1 MNQPKVSIII
11 PVYNTEDYVQD
22 ALSSIMNQSL
32 KEIQIIVINDGSTD
46 TSLQKV
52 CTLAEQDTRI
62 QVFSQS
68 NKGLSEARNA
78 GLSQSL
84 GQYVYFMDSDDL
96 LEKDTLLSCYEKCEK
111 EHLDFVFFDAES
123 FSDDGQHLD
132 PYYDYTR
139 AKLVEDRIYQG
150 TEILRIL
157 LDKGVYK
164 ASVCLNLI
172 NRDFLHSIDLKF
184 YPGIIHED
192 ELFTGLQY
200 ISAKRVGCIPKAFF
214 KRRVRVNS
222 IMTSTYSFRHIN
234 GYLCAVSQIREHAK
248 QQHDRT
254 VSETSREL
262 IRYILNPSVYNAH
275 VLSLPERM
283 KVIGICL
290 QKSYFKYL
298 TLKNSIVLLFP
309 FTIAVKSVFKKALF
323 QRKA

>member
-1 MNQPKVSIII
+1 MNQPKVSVII

-22 ALSSIMNQSL
+22 ALLSIMEQSL
-32 KEIQIIVINDGSTD
+32 EEIQIIVINDGSTD
-46 TSLQKV
+46 NSLQMV
-52 CTLAEQDTRI
+52 SRLAEQDSRI
-62 QVFSQS
+62 EVFSQP

-78 GLSQSL
+78 GLDHSF
-84 GQYVYFMDSDDL
+84 GKYVYFMDSDDL
-96 LEKDTLLSCYEKCEK
+96 LEKDTLLICYEKCEK
-111 EHLDFVFFDAES
+111 EQLDFVFFDAES
-123 FSDDGQHLD
+123 FSDDGQQLD
-132 PYYDYTR
+132 SFYDYIR
-139 AKLVEDRIYQG
+139 AKFVEDRIYEG

-157 LDKGVYK
+157 LDKGIYK
-164 ASVCLNLI
+164 ASVCFNLI
-172 NRDFLHSIDLKF
+172 NRNFLNSIDLKF

-234 GYLCAVSQIREHAK
+234 GYLCAVSGLNEHAK
-248 QQHDRT
+248 QQRDRT
-254 VSETSREL
+254 VSKTTREL

-283 KVIGICL
+283 KVFKICL
-290 QKSYFKYL
+290 RNSYLKYL